1 MSSSFDSS
9 SIWRKLRDLLG
20 FDDTPSSTSLRRTSR
35 RERDEQNTRMLVSG
49 LAIVAVI
56 TVITILGGVLYE
68 NVIKPNTVLA
78 TVGGEDIDRRDYW
91 KYHSV
96 ELYQQANEY
105 EQFAAQV
112 EGQQRT
118 QFLTFA
124 SSFRAQADDVWGTT
138 DVSDITLSRMVQDQ
152 LFLISADNRGLDIS
166 DDAIEGF
173 VLQQFSPEGAQLVTP
188 YPQPTLIPTRAA
200 WATET
205 AEAQATINAE
215 ALGTPAAATPISATP
230 VSGTPISATPVA
242 DATPDPEAA
251 AEAQNNY
258 AEFQDVVFDSA
269 NISEDDY
276 YRLVARP
283 QLARDLVASEIG
295 SNVPQSNAQV
305 HAFHILVST
314 EDLARE
320 LYERAT
326 GGANFQEL
334 ARANSTDQLTSTTG
348 GDLGWFTPDA
358 MVEPVTETAFSME
371 PGSISEP
378 VESQFGWH
386 IIMVEETD
394 DDRPL
399 TALQYNQAQQRA
411 IEAEIESIRADTDI
425 DADVTVSPTPS
436 PTPTQFN
443 PPADAPTPEP
453 ATPVPAAATPVAQDT
468 PAATPIVEGPVLST
482 PEPES

>member
-9 SIWRKLRDLLG
+9 SVWRKLRDLLG
-20 FDDTPSSTSLRRTSR
+20 FDEGKSSTSLRRTSR

-56 TVITILGGVLYE
+56 TVVTILGGVLYE

-78 TVGGEDIDRRDYW
+78 TVGGQDIDRRDYW

-96 ELYQQANEY
+96 QLYQQANEY

-138 DVSDITLSRMVQDQ
+138 DVSAITLAQMVEDQ
-152 LFLISADNRGLDIS
+152 LYLVAAENRGLDIS
-166 DDAIEGF
+166 DGAIEGF

-188 YPQPTLIPTRAA
+188 FPQPTLIPTRAA

-215 ALGTPAAATPISATP
+215 ALGTPGAATPLSATRGSATPVAATPI
-230 VSGTPISATPVA
+230 A
-242 DATPDPEAA
+242 DATPDPEDA
-251 AEAQNNY
+251 AEAQDEY
-258 AEFQDVVFDSA
+258 AVFKDEVFDSA
-269 NISEDDY
+269 NISEEDY
-276 YRLVARP
+276 YRLIARP
-283 QLARDLVASEIG
+283 ELARELVASEIG
-295 SNVPQSNAQV
+295 SNEPQSTAQV

-326 GGANFQEL
+326 GGADFQEL
-334 ARANSTDQLTSTTG
+334 ARTNSTDQLTSATG

-358 MVEPVTETAFSME
+358 MVELVTEVAFSLE

-386 IIMVEETD
+386 IIYVED
-394 DDRPL
+394 RSDDRPL
-399 TALQYNQAQQRA
+399 TALQYDQAQQRA
-411 IEAEIESIRADTDI
+411 IAAEIESLRADTDI
-425 DADVTVSPTPS
+425 DADVDVSPTPS

-453 ATPVPAAATPVAQDT
+453 ATPVPAAASPVAQGT
-468 PAATPIVEGPVLST
+468 PAATPIVEGPVMST

>member
-9 SIWRKLRDLLG
+9 SVWRKIRGLLG
-20 FDDTPSSTSLRRTSR
+20 FDEIQSSTSLRRTSR
-35 RERDEQNTRMLVSG
+35 RERDEQNTRMLISG

-56 TVITILGGVLYE
+56 AVITVLGGIVYE
-68 NVIKPNTVLA
+68 NVIKPNAVLA
-78 TVGGEDIDRRDYW
+78 TVGDEEIDRREYW
-91 KYHSV
+91 KYQSV
-96 ELYQQANEY
+96 QLYQQADEY
-105 EQFAAQV
+105 EDFAGQV

-138 DVSDITLSRMVQDQ
+138 DVSEATLSQMVEDE
-152 LFLISADNRGLDIS
+152 LYLIAAENRGIDIS
-166 DDAIEGF
+166 NSAVEAY
-173 VLQQFSPEGAQLVTP
+173 VLQQFAPDGAQLVTP
-188 YPQPTLIPTRAA
+188 YPEPTLIPTRAA

-205 AEAQATINAE
+205 AEAQAAMNAE
-215 ALGTPAAATPISATP
+215 AFGTPPAATPVGATT
-230 VSGTPISATPVA
+230 VSATPVA
-242 DATPDPEAA
+242 DATPDLETAA
-251 AEAQNNY
+251 ADAENTYAVFQN
-258 AEFQDVVFDSA
+258 EVFDSA

-283 QLARDLVASEIG
+283 QLARELVASEIG
-295 SNVPQSNAQV
+295 VNEPQASAQV

-326 GGANFQEL
+326 SGADFQEL
-334 ARANSTDQLTSTTG
+334 ARTNSTDQLTASTG

-358 MVEPVTETAFSME
+358 MVEPIPETAFSME
-371 PGSISEP
+371 PGDISEP

-386 IIMVEETD
+386 IILVEDAD

-399 TALQYNQAQQRA
+399 TALQFDQAQSGA
-411 IEAEIESIRADTDI
+411 VEAELEAIRADTDV
-425 DADVTVSPTPS
+425 DADVDVNPTPS
-436 PTPTQFN
+436 PTPTQFS
-443 PPADAPTPEP
+443 PPADAPTPDP
-453 ATPVPAAATPVAQDT
+453 ATPAPAAATPVAQGT
-468 PAATPIVEGPVLST
+468 PGATPIAEGPVLST